1 MNKTAVIY
9 ARVSSTTDRQNT
21 DRQVEDLTKYAE
33 KNELDVVGVYEEKI
47 SGAKRNEERPEL
59 MACLEYCISNK
70 VSTLLISEMSR
81 LGRNVWELQETIK
94 KCVDAQLNVY
104 FHKEGISLMDN
115 DGKPSMITPI
125 MVSVLGVCAQMEREN
140 IKFRLNSGRAK
151 FIADGGKLGRKV
163 GYRKS
168 EEQKKE
174 QYAEVLRDIRKGKSM
189 RDVAKLNNVSLSTV
203 QRLKKE
209 FVLKIRNN
217 RLNLRE

>member
-21 DRQVEDLTKYAE
+21 DRQVEDLTKYAQLNDYE
-33 KNELDVVGVYEEKI
+33 VVGTYEEHI
-47 SGAKRNEERPEL
+47 SGAKKNEERLEL
-59 MACLEYCISNK
+59 KACLDYCIYNK
-70 VSTLLISEMSR
+70 VNILLISEMSR

-94 KCVDAQLNVY
+94 KCVDSNLNVY
-104 FHKEGISLMDN
+104 FQKEGINLMDN

-189 RDVAKLNNVSLSTV
+189 RDIAKLNNVSLSTV

-209 FVLKIRNN
+209 FVL
-217 RLNLRE
+217 

>member
-9 ARVSSTTDRQNT
+9 ARVSSVGDRQNT
-21 DRQVEDLTKYAE
+21 DRQVEDLKSYAI

-59 MACLEYCISNK
+59 MACLEYCIINK

-94 KCVDAQLNVY
+94 RCVDNGLNVY
-104 FHKEGISLMDN
+104 FQKEGISLLDSN
-115 DGKPSMITPI
+115 GKPSLITPI
-125 MVSVLGVCAQMEREN
+125 MVSVLGVCAEMEREN

-151 FIADGGKLGRKV
+151 YISDGGKLGRKV

-168 EEQKKE
+168 DEQKKE
-174 QYAEVLRDIRKGKSM
+174 QYAEVLRDLRRGKSM
-189 RDVAKLNNVSLSTV
+189 RDIAKLYDVSLSTV

-209 FVLKIRNN
+209 FVK
-217 RLNLRE
+217 

>member
-21 DRQVEDLTKYAE
+21 ERQIADLSSYAD
-33 KNELDVVGVYEEKI
+33 KAGLVIAGKYEEHI
-47 SGAKRNEERPEL
+47 SGAKKNEERAVLAE
-59 MACLEYCISNK
+59 CLEFCFSNK
-70 VSTLLISEMSR
+70 VSVLLLSEMSR
-81 LGRNVWELQETIK
+81 LSRNVWELQETIK

-104 FHKEGISLMDN
+104 FQKEGISLLGS
-115 DGKPSMITPI
+115 DGKPSLITPI
-125 MVSVLGVCAQMEREN
+125 MVSVLGVCAEMEREN

-168 EEQKKE
+168 DEQKKE
-174 QYAEVLRDIRKGKSM
+174 QYAEVLRDLRKGKSM
-189 RDVAKLNNVSLSTV
+189 RDIAKLYDVSLSTV

-209 FVLKIRNN
+209 FVK
-217 RLNLRE
+217 